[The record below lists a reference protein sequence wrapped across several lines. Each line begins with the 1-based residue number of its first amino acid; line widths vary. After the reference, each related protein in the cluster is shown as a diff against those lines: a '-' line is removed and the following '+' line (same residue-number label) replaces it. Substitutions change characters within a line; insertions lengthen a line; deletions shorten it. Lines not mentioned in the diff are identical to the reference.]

1 MSHPANIA
9 LLERFYEEALELG
22 LDEEAAVLYAERK
35 INEMEF
41 LTEGENS

>member
-9 LLERFYEEALELG
+9 LLERFYVEALELG

-41 LTEGENS
+41 LTEGDNS